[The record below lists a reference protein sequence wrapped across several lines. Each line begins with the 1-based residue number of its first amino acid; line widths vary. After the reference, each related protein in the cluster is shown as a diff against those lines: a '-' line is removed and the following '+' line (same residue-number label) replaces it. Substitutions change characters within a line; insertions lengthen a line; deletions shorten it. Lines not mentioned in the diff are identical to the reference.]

1 MSSTTLQSHSY
12 TLAGPRAVGGAL
24 NELSAAAAKFLKA
37 LPAGLQS
44 RSPSKTRPQ
53 SLSEEACRVR
63 ELALGYVKT
72 DPGFAADLF
81 AAADRHEQIHGL

>member
-1 MSSTTLQSHSY
+1 MSSTILQSSY
-12 TLAGPRAVGGAL
+12 TLAGPQAVGDAL

-37 LPAGLQS
+37 LPAALQP

-63 ELALGYVKT
+63 ELALGYLKT

>member
-1 MSSTTLQSHSY
+1 MSSTKLQSHSY
-12 TLAGPRAVGGAL
+12 TLAGPQAVGDAL

-37 LPAGLQS
+37 LPAALQPRNPS
-44 RSPSKTRPQ
+44 MNRQLSPSD
-53 SLSEEACRVR
+53 EACRVR
-63 ELALGYVKT
+63 ELALSYLKT